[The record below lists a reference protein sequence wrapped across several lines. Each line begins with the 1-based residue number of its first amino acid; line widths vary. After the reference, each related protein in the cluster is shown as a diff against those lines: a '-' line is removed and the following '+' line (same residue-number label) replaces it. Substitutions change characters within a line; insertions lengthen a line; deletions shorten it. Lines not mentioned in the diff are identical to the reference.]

1 MGHKVNPDIFRL
13 GVTKTWSYQLRT
25 NKNFIK
31 NLFIFRLLKN
41 LFVNYNIPLFTW
53 KKHRNQKV
61 NDKLVLK
68 GEQQIS
74 RSPLVST
81 NVLFSHVF
89 FGMLNNSIIIESFF
103 IEANLKQQ
111 LKKPKIPENHLNFRA
126 TEYQPWQPGY
136 YKRKLF
142 PEITRNKYE
151 YFDLKFRNKLK
162 LVFVNRKFRKLSK
175 KSKLYSLK
183 PVNQL
188 SKDFYFFSANHNPK
202 YNPGLRYFF
211 SQRYKE
217 KKIKN
222 LSNKHLRYKHIN
234 ELYRDYLLAKVKKIR
249 LFFNKEKIKRFKARF
264 KRIKPLRFLR
274 NRRYYRLAIT
284 PQYINRAK
292 NYKYKNRIFI
302 AANRIAAGV
311 AKLFLKKKAL
321 SKTPMSMFNMI
332 IKQVFFFDKIYKNLS
347 LLKYFIR
354 SLKYFRFFGVK
365 KRIFFCHNMVN
376 LIINFVSLSKKTIM
390 SKKLFLITQT
400 IMYYSYSLSFWN
412 FINMKKKY
420 LSKFMLY
427 KAISKTLFKS
437 VSQIT
442 KTNKL
447 MFSVTSQ
454 NKYKF
459 GSSLVLN
466 YILIKLG
473 QYFNI
478 NEIVNPLS
486 FFIKHLTCIAG
497 YKILIR
503 GRLTRKERAAVMI
516 RSGKK
521 MPLSTISANVDYSQ
535 GSKIM
540 KFGMVGIKVYLLLKP
555 STLINLYRFSFRY
568 N

>member
-53 KKHRNQKV
+53 KKHRNQKI

-74 RSPLVST
+74 RSPFVST

-89 FGMLNNSIIIESFF
+89 FGMLNDTIIIESFF

-111 LKKPKIPENHLNFRA
+111 LRKPKIPLNQLQFQA
-126 TEYQPWQPGY
+126 KEYQPWQSGY
-136 YKRKLF
+136 YKRKIL
-142 PEITRNKYE
+142 PEIIKSNYD
-151 YFDLKFRNKLK
+151 YFDVKLRSKFKLI
-162 LVFVNRKFRKLSK
+162 FGSRKFRLLSK
-175 KSKLYSLK
+175 KSKIYVLK
-183 PVNQL
+183 PVAQL

-211 SQRYKE
+211 SQRYK
-217 KKIKN
+217 KKKSRRLTDNYSIKRHYTK
-222 LSNKHLRYKHIN
+222 LYAHYKA
-234 ELYRDYLLAKVKKIR
+234 AKKKKIR
-249 LFFNKEKIKRFKARF
+249 LFFNQDKIKRYKYRF
-264 KRIKPLRFLR
+264 KKLKALKFLK
-274 NRRYYRLAIT
+274 NKRYYRLAVN
-284 PQYINRAK
+284 PSYSNRAK
-292 NYKYKNRIFI
+292 NYKYQDRIL
-302 AANRIAAGV
+302 ATAKKTAVGA

-321 SKTPMSMFNMI
+321 PKTPMSIFNMV
-332 IKQVFFFDKIYKNLS
+332 IKQVFFFEKVYKNLC

-354 SLKYFRFFGVK
+354 CLKFFRFFGVK
-365 KRIFFCHNMVN
+365 KRIFFCHN
-376 LIINFVSLSKKTIM
+376 LVSLIVNFMSISKKSIM
-390 SKKLFLITQT
+390 SKKLFLIMQT

-427 KAISKTLFKS
+427 KAVSKTLFKS
-437 VSQIT
+437 VTEIT
-442 KTNKL
+442 KINKL

-486 FFIKHLTCIAG
+486 YFIKHLTCIAG

-555 STLINLYRFSFRY
+555 STLINLYRFSFKFK
-568 N
+568 